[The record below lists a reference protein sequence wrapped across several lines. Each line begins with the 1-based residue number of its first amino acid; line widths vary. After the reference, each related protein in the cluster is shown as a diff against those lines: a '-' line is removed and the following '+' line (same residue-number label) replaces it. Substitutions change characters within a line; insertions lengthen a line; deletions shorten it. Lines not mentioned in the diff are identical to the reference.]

1 MHLHAIRRAAV
12 LACAVFVFFL
22 ALFVVSRARADE
34 TTGEFFIRQSNHP
47 AFPDRSVVKRS
58 LTTGAPMRL
67 SGAAMLDEARRY
79 LGAGNPTGFRGAWC
93 GAFMAMIARQTGHAI
108 PANPLLARS
117 WARAGRP
124 TDPAIGAVAVMP
136 HHVGQVV
143 ALEPGRVKLLGG
155 NQRHRVTENWY
166 PTRRFIAFREV

>member
-12 LACAVFVFFL
+12 LACAFFVFFL

-58 LTTGAPMRL
+58 LTTGVPMRL
-67 SGAAMLDEARRY
+67 SGVAMLDEARRY

-93 GAFMAMIARQTGHAI
+93 GAFMTMVAKREGRSI
-108 PANPLLARS
+108 PPSPLLARS

-124 TDPAIGAVAVMP
+124 SGPVVGAIAVMP
-136 HHVGQVV
+136 HHVGVV
-143 ALEPGRVKLLGG
+143 AAVQPGKVLLVSG
-155 NQRHRVTENWY
+155 NHRHRVGTGWY
-166 PTRRFIAFREV
+166 AARRIIAFREV